1 MSVPSRM
8 ISDLRSRLD
17 SKTALTVLV
26 LLHSALTCLSLI
38 KVATFQ
44 YYISFSVERLWIAV
58 IVAASFSVVS
68 LLFVVARFSFGYFV
82 GFYFYTMILG
92 FLWIDVFSY
101 YSYEQLPAGISA
113 ALALVLFLLPVLFV
127 RAPLRQPFVLSNAH
141 FEHLLTLILAVSM
154 ITIAVA
160 ATYNFRLVS
169 VDHIYDYRESLEFPA
184 AVRYLT
190 GWVSST
196 LLPFAFACYWLL
208 GHRWRAALVLILLLL
223 FYPITLTKFAFFT
236 PAWLIA
242 LAVLSRLLEARTAAI
257 ASIFVPMLVGLV
269 VIVATGAAINSIPGR
284 YFDIVNIRMIATA
297 SSALDIYNNFFSS
310 HPLTWFCQISVLK
323 PLMHCPYEVQLS
335 ILMHDAYDLGK
346 LNASLFA
353 TEGIASVGIYLA
365 PLTALASGFVLAL
378 GNRASAGLPPRFILM
393 SAGVL
398 PQTLLNVPLSVAL
411 LTHGAALL
419 FLLWYVVPRSVF
431 AQERSADGGRSRS
444 GKAG

>member
-1 MSVPSRM
+1 MSAPSRM

-17 SKTALTVLV
+17 STAALTVLV

-44 YYISFSVERLWIAV
+44 YYISFNVERLWIAI
-58 IVAASFSVVS
+58 IVAVGFSVVS

-92 FLWIDVFSY
+92 FLWIEVFSH

-127 RAPLRQPFVLSNAH
+127 KAPLRQRFTLSNAH

-169 VDHIYDYRESLEFPA
+169 VANIYDYRDSLEFPA
-184 AVRYLT
+184 AVRYLM

-269 VIVATGAAINSIPGR
+269 VIVVTGAALGSIPGR

-323 PLMHCPYEVQLS
+323 PLMHCPYDVQLS
-335 ILMHDAYDLGK
+335 VLMQDAYELGK

-378 GNRASAGLPPRFILM
+378 GNRASAGLPPRFILI
-393 SAGVL
+393 SAGLL
-398 PQTLLNVPLSVAL
+398 PQTLLNVPLSVAM

-431 AQERSADGGRSRS
+431 AQERSSDGERSRS
-444 GKAG
+444 GTAG

>member
-1 MSVPSRM
+1 MNAPSGIVR
-8 ISDLRSRLD
+8 DFRLRLD
-17 SKTALTVLV
+17 SKAALTILV
-26 LLHSALTCLSLI
+26 LLHSLVTCLSLI

-44 YYISFSVERLWIAV
+44 YYISFSGERLWIAI
-58 IVAASFSVVS
+58 IVALGFSVVS

-101 YSYEQLPAGISA
+101 YSYPQLPAGISA

-127 RAPLRQPFVLSNAH
+127 RAPLRQLVALSHAH
-141 FEHLLTLILAVSM
+141 FEHLLTLILAVSVV
-154 ITIAVA
+154 TIAVA
-160 ATYNFRLVS
+160 STYNFRLVT
-169 VDHIYDYRESLEFPA
+169 VAHIYDYRNALEFPA

-208 GHRWRAALVLILLLL
+208 GHRWRAGLVLILLLF

-242 LAVLSRLLEARTAAI
+242 LAVLSRLLEARTSAI
-257 ASIFVPMLVGLV
+257 ASIFVPMLLGLI
-269 VIVATGAAINSIPGR
+269 VIVLTGAPLNSIPGR
-284 YFDIVNIRMIATA
+284 YFDLVNIRMIATA
-297 SSALDIYNNFFSS
+297 SSALDIYNNFFAS
-310 HPLTWFCQISVLK
+310 HPLTWFCQISILK
-323 PLMHCPYEVQLS
+323 PLTHCPYQAPLAVVMQE
-335 ILMHDAYDLGK
+335 AYDIGN

-353 TEGIASVGIYLA
+353 TEGIASVGLYLA

-378 GNRASAGLPPRFILM
+378 GNRASAGLPPRFVLM

-398 PQTLLNVPLSVAL
+398 PHVLLNVPLSVAM
-411 LTHGAALL
+411 LTHGTAIL
-419 FLLWYVVPRSVF
+419 FMLWYVMPRSLF
-431 AQERSADGGRSRS
+431 ER
-444 GKAG
+444 KP